1 MPGFDERS
9 GNALKIYKSLEERD
23 MRILTIG
30 DVVGDSGTEAVC
42 ARLDEIKAHFTAD
55 FCIVNG
61 ENACSANGISRRKA
75 EMLLS
80 AGADVLTL
88 GNHTF
93 RQKDA
98 APLLMHNDRVIRPIN
113 YPPETAGR
121 GVGVFEKNGVKI
133 AVFNALGRIY
143 LENVDCPFRAL
154 LGALEQTEADIKIV
168 DFHAEATSEKRAMGY
183 FLDGKASVVF
193 GTHTHVQTADL
204 QVLPKGT
211 GYITDIGMSGPHHS
225 CLGVD
230 KNIVIDRFVTAM
242 PHRFEL
248 ADSPARID
256 GAVFA
261 IDETNG
267 KCTGG
272 KNFSLLPGE
281 AL

>member
-1 MPGFDERS
+1 
-9 GNALKIYKSLEERD
+9 

-42 ARLDEIKAHFTAD
+42 ERLFEIKEKYAAD

-61 ENACSANGISRRKA
+61 ENSCSANGISRRKA

-98 APLLMHNDRVIRPIN
+98 VPLLQHNHNIVRPIN
-113 YPPETAGR
+113 YPPETVGR
-121 GVGVFEKNGVKI
+121 GFCVVEKNGVT
-133 AVFNALGRIY
+133 VCVLNALGRIY

-154 LGALEQTEADIKIV
+154 NKALSEIKADIKIV
-168 DFHAEATSEKRAMGY
+168 DFHAEATSEKRAMGFY
-183 FLDGKASVVF
+183 LDGKASVVF
-193 GTHTHVQTADL
+193 GTHTHVQTSDI

-211 GYITDIGMSGPHHS
+211 GYVTDIGMSGPHHS

-230 KNIVIDRFVTAM
+230 KEIVIDRFVGCI
-242 PHRFEL
+242 PRRFEL

-256 GAVFA
+256 GAIFNV
-261 IDETNG
+261 DENTG

-272 KNFSLLPGE
+272 EIFSVLPGE
-281 AL
+281 TL